1 MVGVGIGCPDCP
13 TTHDKTRKWCG
24 PRTEGSASARH
35 LITRPGLVQTAV
47 SASRFTKALARGIV
61 RGSKFRRPRNR
72 PAMKVAVVKERR
84 AHERRV
90 AASPDSV
97 KQMVGMGLE
106 PVVESGA
113 GVDACFADAAYSAAG
128 ATIVGDAAAALA
140 AADIVL
146 KVQRPLI
153 GGAPGG
159 ADGVGEPGGTDELG
173 LMKRGAALIGLLQP
187 LRHPEDVAA
196 YATAGITAFAM
207 ELMPR
212 ITRAQTMDVLSS
224 QANLAGYKAVLDAAV
239 EFGRAF
245 PMMMTAAGTIK
256 AARVLVMGAGVAGLQ
271 AIATARRLGAI
282 VSASDVR
289 AAAKEQVESL
299 GASFISVDDEAARA
313 AETAGGY
320 AREMDE
326 DYQRRQREKITEAL
340 RRTDIV
346 ICTALVP
353 GKRAPVLLT
362 EAMVA
367 GMAPGSVI
375 VDLAVDSGGNVE
387 GNRPGEVA
395 VTANGVRIVGHLN
408 MPSRIAVDAS
418 QLYARNLLAF
428 LALIVDKEGHLR
440 IDTSD
445 EIVKAALLTL
455 DGAVVNPAFAAEPA
469 AAAATTTGTIPG
481 ATG

>member
-1 MVGVGIGCPDCP
+1 
-13 TTHDKTRKWCG
+13 
-24 PRTEGSASARH
+24 
-35 LITRPGLVQTAV
+35 
-47 SASRFTKALARGIV
+47 
-61 RGSKFRRPRNR
+61 
-72 PAMKVAVVKERR
+72 MKIAIVKERR

-113 GVDACFADAAYSAAG
+113 GAEACFADAAYSAAG
-128 ATIVGDAAAALA
+128 ATIVGDAATALA
-140 AADIVL
+140 AADIIL

-153 GGAPGG
+153 GGAPG
-159 ADGVGEPGGTDELG
+159 VGEPGGIDELG

-187 LRHPEDVAA
+187 LRHPADVAA
-196 YATAGITAFAM
+196 YAGAGITAFAM

-299 GASFISVDDEAARA
+299 GASFISVDEEAARG

-320 AREMDE
+320 AREMGE
-326 DYQRRQREKITEAL
+326 DYQRRQREKIAEAL

-346 ICTALVP
+346 ICTALIP
-353 GKRAPVLLT
+353 GRRAPVLLT

-375 VDLAVDSGGNVE
+375 VDLAVEAGGNVE
-387 GNRPGEVA
+387 GSRPGEIA
-395 VTANGVRIVGHLN
+395 VTANRVKIIGHIN
-408 MPSRIAVDAS
+408 VASRIAVDAS

-428 LALIVDKEGHLR
+428 LALIVDKEGQLR

-445 EIVKAALLTL
+445 EIVRSALLTL
-455 DGAVVNPAFAAEPA
+455 DGAVVNPALRPES
-469 AAAATTTGTIPG
+469 AAAATIP
-481 ATG
+481 ATGPGTTS